1 MFTECVTGAYMLCPP
16 ELLKAQGGGFGKN
29 GIIKI
34 YQKGIFCKL
43 QHDSNVR
50 LLTGSL
56 TLTDFAEVFV
66 VGSAQHTYFLTA
78 WLWEVHRWQEGPPA
92 LDLGFTGP
100 C

>member
-1 MFTECVTGAYMLCPP
+1 MLCLPV
-16 ELLKAQGGGFGKN
+16 LLKPYSGGFGKMASL
-29 GIIKI
+29 KSTRRVFFFF
-34 YQKGIFCKL
+34 FCKS

-56 TLTDFAEVFV
+56 TLNEDLVEAFECPSTQI
-66 VGSAQHTYFLTA
+66 SSLL
-78 WLWEVHRWQEGPPA
+78 WLREAHRWLRPPA

>member
-1 MFTECVTGAYMLCPP
+1 MPTSAFETLQWGLW
-16 ELLKAQGGGFGKN
+16 KN

-34 YQKGIFCKL
+34 YQKGFFFFFCKS

-56 TLTDFAEVFV
+56 TLNEDLVEAFECPSTQI
-66 VGSAQHTYFLTA
+66 SSLL
-78 WLWEVHRWQEGPPA
+78 WLREAHRWLRPPA